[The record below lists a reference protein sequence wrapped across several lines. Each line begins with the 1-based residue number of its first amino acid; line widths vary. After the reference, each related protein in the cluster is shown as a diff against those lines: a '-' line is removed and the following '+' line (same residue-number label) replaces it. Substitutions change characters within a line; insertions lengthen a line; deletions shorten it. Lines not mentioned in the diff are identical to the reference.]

1 MIDDTCCDAC
11 GTKHG
16 GSSLRMDVRQDY
28 LACSSKQSDWCQGM
42 VHWTTK
48 AKYIALGIQGF
59 MVMG

>member
-1 MIDDTCCDAC
+1 
-11 GTKHG
+11 
-16 GSSLRMDVRQDY
+16 MDVRQDY